1 MSLSRFI
8 NGGRTTLPRVI
19 ALDWLEK
26 DDRDPSFFQLSDGTV
41 LQEQPDLAK
50 RRAEQVVELLKGA
63 GLTAPKY
70 SVRWVDASPV
80 PNGTDDHRNRRVD
93 ITLQP

>member
-1 MSLSRFI
+1 VSLSRFI

-41 LQEQPDLAK
+41 LLTPSDCISRSTDNAK
-50 RRAEQVVELLKGA
+50 HGANWSPRPYPLRMARR
-63 GLTAPKY
+63 
-70 SVRWVDASPV
+70 
-80 PNGTDDHRNRRVD
+80 RRMG
-93 ITLQP
+93 P

>member
-41 LQEQPDLAK
+41 LLTPSDCISRSTDNAK
-50 RRAEQVVELLKGA
+50 HGANCILRPYPLRMARR
-63 GLTAPKY
+63 
-70 SVRWVDASPV
+70 
-80 PNGTDDHRNRRVD
+80 RRMG
-93 ITLQP
+93 P